1 MIAIK
6 NAGIPTWPATAIPIG
21 AISAVA
27 AMLPG
32 PIDASVNERAKNI
45 IGITPTLPLQRR
57 TALCAMRSRVP
68 LACACENNNVTPTRV
83 RKRFVGKPAIT
94 SRAPMSAMYTP
105 TIHASEMARN
115 PTCSRIVQLT
125 MMATSSAPS
134 ERVAGSMRHEYNGED
149 VRTRPSFLLRP
160 SIRQPDCGLP

>member
-6 NAGIPTWPATAIPIG
+6 NTGTPTWPATAIPIG

-45 IGITPTLPLQRR
+45 IGITPMLPLQRR

-68 LACACENNNVTPTRV
+68 LACACENSNVTPTSV

-125 MMATSSAPS
+125 TMATSSAPS
-134 ERVAGSMRHEYNGED
+134 ERVAGSMRHEYTGED
-149 VRTRPSFLLRP
+149 EPNHCPSPLRP
-160 SIRQPDCGLP
+160 SVRQLGCRLP